1 MSNVNCFLCQTSL
14 EIRTSKREKPYLVC
28 DDCGVQTFFRLPKG
42 IRRLKQ
48 RLNDPTALTDNFI
61 FCRECRVAVEKCAE
75 TLKERFLS
83 KSGFYCPKCEELLL
97 EMSEEELER
106 Q

>member
-28 DDCGVQTFFRLPKG
+28 DDCGIQIFFRLPKG

-48 RLNDPTALTDNFI
+48 RLKDPTTLTDNFV
-61 FCRECRVAVEKCAE
+61 FCRECHVAVEKCGE
-75 TLKERFLS
+75 TLKEPFLN
-83 KSGFYCPKCEELLL
+83 KSGFYCPICKELLL